1 MEFSKKHLK
10 WLLPLGLAVGATA
23 CGTEG
28 LAESDGSDQTLDES
42 AFASPAQLDL
52 NNLGPAPAFG
62 EGELSPELAS
72 AVETLQDI
80 TVLQDVYT
88 EEQRSALQTIATS
101 GDARLAWFV
110 GDLLRWSGSF
120 EMRNDLVSAGSQ
132 LIGIDVIDD
141 PGGPWLGLTNP
152 LIAWDIPDYPEYLSA
167 KRTLF
172 SQFQPEWEQLF
183 EDGREVDWRHVS
195 WGGVDIDN
203 REYNPEELCNCI
215 PAIDNPEL
223 LTVDEADWLED
234 DDVIFGVEINGETR
248 AYPRQIM
255 EVREMVND
263 TLGGRDF
270 AMPYCTLCG
279 SAQVFFTDDLPD
291 GVERP
296 IMRTSGLLIRSN
308 KVMFDVESRS
318 VFDTFTGEAVTGPLA
333 DEGVQLDQATVLVT
347 TWGEWSEANPETT
360 VLVEEDAFGQDF
372 DFRNNRD
379 ANGPIFAV
387 GEVDP
392 RLPVQEDIIGVIK
405 ADGDTVAFPSNAARE
420 ALEAGETVE
429 LNGVTLEL
437 DSGGLRTFDANGDE
451 IASHQAFWFAW
462 SQFRPDTALWEA

>member
-1 MEFSKKHLK
+1 MEISRKHLK

-23 CGTEG
+23 CGTDD
-28 LAESDGSDQTLDES
+28 LAEPDSDSDQTVDE
-42 AFASPAQLDL
+42 FAAPATLDL

-62 EGELSPELAS
+62 EGELSPELVA
-72 AVETLQDI
+72 AVEALQDI
-80 TVLQDVYT
+80 PPLQDVYT
-88 EEQRSALQTIATS
+88 EQHRSALQTIGNS

-110 GDLLRWSGSF
+110 SDLLRWSGSF
-120 EMRNDLVSAGSQ
+120 EMRNDLVTVGSQ
-132 LIGIDVIDD
+132 LTGVDIIDD
-141 PGGPWLGLTNP
+141 PGGPWLGLNNP
-152 LIAWDIPDYPEYLSA
+152 LIAWDIPDYPGYLDN

-203 REYNPEELCNCI
+203 REYNPTELCNCI
-215 PAIDNPEL
+215 AAIDNPEVASVEE
-223 LTVDEADWLED
+223 TTWLAD

-270 AMPYCTLCG
+270 GMPYCTLCG
-279 SAQVFFTDDLPD
+279 SAQVFFTDEVPD

-296 IMRTSGLLIRSN
+296 ILRTSGLLIRSN

-347 TWGEWSEANPETT
+347 TWGEWKESNPDTT
-360 VLVEEDAFGQDF
+360 VLIEEDSLGQNF

-379 ANGPIFAV
+379 ADGPIFAV
-387 GEVDP
+387 GNVDP
-392 RLPVQEDIIGVIK
+392 RLPIQEDVIGVITE
-405 ADGDTVAFPSNAARE
+405 DGSTIAFPSNASRE

-429 LNGVTLEL
+429 LDGVTLEL
-437 DSGGLRTFDANGDE
+437 DGGGLKSFDADGEE
-451 IASHQAFWFAW
+451 IVSHQAFWFAW
-462 SQFRPDTALWEA
+462 SQFHPDTAVWEA

>member
-1 MEFSKKHLK
+1 M
-10 WLLPLGLAVGATA
+10 LPLGLAVGATA
-23 CGTEG
+23 CAT
-28 LAESDGSDQTLDES
+28 DGSATGGQDSDVTFDES
-42 AFASPAQLDL
+42 AFAPPSTL
-52 NNLGPAPAFG
+52 NLNDLGPTPAFG
-62 EGELSPELAS
+62 EGELSPELID
-72 AVETLQDI
+72 AVGVLQNI

-88 EEQRSALQTIATS
+88 EPQRAALQTITNS

-110 GDLLRWSGSF
+110 GDLLRWSGSS
-120 EMRNDLVSAGSQ
+120 EMRNDLVTAGAELTQ
-132 LIGIDVIDD
+132 LDIASD

-152 LIAWDIPDYPEYLSA
+152 LIAWDIPEHPEYLSA

-172 SQFQPEWEQLF
+172 SQFQPDWEAFF
-183 EDGREVDWRHVS
+183 EDNREVDWRHVS

-215 PAIDNPEL
+215 PAIDNPE
-223 LTVDEADWLED
+223 VVAAADAAWPPDDE
-234 DDVIFGVEINGETR
+234 VIFGVEVNGETR

-270 AMPYCTLCG
+270 GMPYCTLCG
-279 SAQVFFTDDLPD
+279 SAQVFFTDDLPA

-296 IMRTSGLLIRSN
+296 ILRTSGLLIRSN

-347 TWGEWSEANPETT
+347 TWGEWKEANPETT
-360 VLVEEDAFGQDF
+360 VLMQEDGFGQNF
-372 DFRNNRD
+372 DFRNGRD

-387 GEVDP
+387 GDVDP
-392 RLPVQEDIIGVIK
+392 RLPTQEDVIGVIT
-405 ADGDTVAFPSNAARE
+405 ADGDTIAFPSNAARE
-420 ALEAGETVE
+420 ALNAGETVE

-437 DSGGLRTFDANGDE
+437 EGGGLKSFDANGEE
-451 IASHQAFWFAW
+451 IPSHQAFWFAW
-462 SQFRPDTALWEA
+462 SQFHTDTAVWEA